1 MDDVLEASWAE
12 SPLSSY
18 MMRSSHGS
26 RGSRSLVPLRQ
37 VPCACAVVA
46 LESPISSVF
55 KVEIDSQFGLSQMS
69 MDMSNGL
76 KNRGSFHGS
85 DGPFSNCKYG
95 SLTVVQDILDK

>member
-1 MDDVLEASWAE
+1 M
-12 SPLSSY
+12 
-18 MMRSSHGS
+18 
-26 RGSRSLVPLRQ
+26 
-37 VPCACAVVA
+37 
-46 LESPISSVF
+46 
-55 KVEIDSQFGLSQMS
+55 DSQFGLSQMS